1 MFLFL
6 VAALKLLYCC
16 RGRSSMRRHFVIP
29 LERGEVSGCRRTTL
43 FGCALTGIFQFR
55 GQIFILVG
63 LVLLTSDTILVSDLL
78 TDSVRILY

>member
-1 MFLFL
+1 M
-6 VAALKLLYCC
+6 
-16 RGRSSMRRHFVIP
+16 
-29 LERGEVSGCRRTTL
+29 SGCRRTTL

-63 LVLLTSDTILVSDLL
+63 FVLLTSDTILVSDLL

>member
-6 VAALKLLYCC
+6 VAALKLFYW
-16 RGRSSMRRHFVIP
+16 GRSSMRRHFVIP